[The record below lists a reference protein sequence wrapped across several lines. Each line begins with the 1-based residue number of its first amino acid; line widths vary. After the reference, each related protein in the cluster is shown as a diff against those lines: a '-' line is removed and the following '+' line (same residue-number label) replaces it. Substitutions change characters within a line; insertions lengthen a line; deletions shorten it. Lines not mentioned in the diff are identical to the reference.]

1 LIFKFEGKRAE
12 ALVIT
17 LATFAIGLG
26 AAQEQYRARKQAGG
40 LIGQPLAYARGTV
53 GLPPVADPAISL

>member
-1 LIFKFEGKRAE
+1 M
-12 ALVIT
+12 IT